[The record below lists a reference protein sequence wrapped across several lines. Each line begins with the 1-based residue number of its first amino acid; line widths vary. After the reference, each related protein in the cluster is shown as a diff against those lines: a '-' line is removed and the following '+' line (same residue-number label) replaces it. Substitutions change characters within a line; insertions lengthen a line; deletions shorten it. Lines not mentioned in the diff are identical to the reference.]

1 MAARGAH
8 TPECAFSHTVRV
20 RRNGAG
26 DTQARSALS
35 RLSAWFL
42 QQHAVH
48 DPAMLFASRDFLDRL
63 ALDKCSRR
71 IRPIVSTTSIP
82 HRPLMPKQATKQ
94 IDNSAGQS

>member
-63 ALDKCSRR
+63 ALDKMLAPYPTDRLHNQH
-71 IRPIVSTTSIP
+71 PP
-82 HRPLMPKQATKQ
+82 PPAHAKQATKQ